1 MYTREQIDELKSK
14 IDYFEFYSKY
24 LPDLTQKG
32 KLAWACCPFH
42 GDKHPSLS
50 VDVSTGLFRC
60 WSCSTYGDCFTFYQ
74 KNFNISFQEAVE
86 EIAEIYNFQLT
97 ISDEEL
103 SKREYKKQLHN
114 INNIMCNKF
123 QLCLKSN
130 TNAYNYL
137 TQIRGFSPK
146 VIEEFR
152 LGCGINKL
160 PVKDSLIELGLL
172 IKTEDNKHYAKFSSN
187 RITIPFFDE
196 RGNITSFVGR
206 LHIEDPE
213 SKYKKYMYT
222 TDTSI
227 HKKSDIVFGLYQAKK
242 YIKHFNSVII
252 CEGQLD
258 VIKCHQKGIVN
269 SVAMGGLNI
278 SDAQINLL
286 KKYTSN
292 FYICVEDKAILTPN
306 SNDHKSQLDK
316 FYEKIKQNVPY
327 AKVYIIDLRDGDKKC
342 DPDEYLNSHTRAE
355 FSELVKHA
363 KIYNEFIINEKLKT
377 VNPKNIEEKT
387 KFINIFVPILNNISN
402 YLDRKQYIELVANKL
417 CVSENDI
424 YRKIKYY
431 TDNKDKKISVET
443 FDNRPIYAQKI
454 LLSTCFCPNFSNV
467 RAVADIKLY
476 AVNLLEPFYK
486 NIFLE
491 LIYPYVAQKQ
501 TSKVDFKDFFNDLI
515 YNENIS
521 ELVKKTVI
529 DIYMK
534 IENFEDFEES
544 DLDDLIKE
552 QIETLREYSIPTEQ
566 TSLSSTLE
574 NSKLESVG
582 VDT

>member
-1 MYTREQIDELKSK
+1 MLYSREQIDELKSK

-24 LPDLTQKG
+24 LSDLTLKG

-50 VDVSTGLFRC
+50 VDINTGLFRC
-60 WSCSTYGDCFTFYQ
+60 WSCSTYGDVFTFYQ
-74 KNFNISFQEAVE
+74 KNFNITFQEAVE
-86 EIAEIYNFQLT
+86 EIAELYNYELI
-97 ISDEEL
+97 ISEEE
-103 SKREYKKQLHN
+103 KKQREYKKDLHN
-114 INNIMCNKF
+114 INNLICNKF
-123 QLCLKSN
+123 QLSLNSN

-137 TQIRGFSPK
+137 TQIRGFTPK
-146 VIEEFR
+146 IIEEFR

-160 PVKDSLIELGLL
+160 PEKESLKELGLL
-172 IKTEDNKHYAKFSSN
+172 VQGNDDKFYPKFNSN

-206 LHIEDPE
+206 LHIDDPE

-227 HKKSDIVFGLYQAKK
+227 HKKSEIVFGLYQAKK

-278 SDAQINLL
+278 SDTQINLL

-292 FYICVEDKAILTPN
+292 FYICVEDEAILRKE
-306 SNDHKSQLDK
+306 SFDKKSQLDN
-316 FYEKIKQNVPY
+316 FYEKIKQNIPF
-327 AKVYIIDLRDGDKKC
+327 AKVYIIDLRNGDKKC
-342 DPDEYLNSHTRAE
+342 DPDEYLNTHTRAE

-363 KIYNEFIINEKLKT
+363 KIYNEFIISEKLKEI
-377 VNPKNIEEKT
+377 NPKNIEEKT
-387 KFINIFVPILNNISN
+387 KFINIFVPILSSINN

-424 YRKIKYY
+424 YRKLKYY
-431 TDNKDKKISVET
+431 SEKQDRLKINTET
-443 FDNRPIYAQKI
+443 WDNRPVYAQKI
-454 LLSTCFCPNFSNV
+454 LLSICFCPNFNKHD
-467 RAVADIKLY
+467 AVMNIYPIAKEY
-476 AVNLLEPFYK
+476 LEPFYK
-486 NIFLE
+486 NIFLD
-491 LIYPYVAQKQ
+491 LIGPYILERKEQENIE
-501 TSKVDFKDFFNDLI
+501 FEDFFNDLM
-515 YNENIS
+515 YNNDIS
-521 ELVKKTVI
+521 ELIRKTVI

-534 IENFEDFEES
+534 IENFEDIDSE
-544 DLDDLIKE
+544 DMYDLIEE
-552 QIETLREYSIPTEQ
+552 QVETLKEYSLPTED
-566 TSLSSTLE
+566 TSLDSTLE
-574 NSKLESVG
+574 SAN
-582 VDT
+582 VDV

>member
-14 IDYFEFYSKY
+14 INYFEFYNKY

-50 VDVSTGLFRC
+50 VDINTGLFRC

-74 KNFNISFQEAVE
+74 KNFNISFQEAIE
-86 EIAEIYNFQLT
+86 EIAEMYDFELI
-97 ISDEEL
+97 ISQEEL
-103 SKREYKKQLHN
+103 NKREYKKQLHN
-114 INNIMCNKF
+114 INNIMCDKF
-123 QLCLKSN
+123 QLSLKSN
-130 TNAYNYL
+130 INAYNYL

-146 VIEEFR
+146 IIEEFK

-172 IKTEDNKHYAKFSSN
+172 VKNDNGKYYAKLNSN

-292 FYICVEDKAILTPN
+292 FYICVEDKAILMQN

-316 FYEKIKQNVPY
+316 FYEKIKQNIPY

-342 DPDEYLNSHTRAE
+342 DPDEYLNTHTRAE

-387 KFINIFVPILNNISN
+387 KYINIFVPILNSINN

-431 TDNKDKKISVET
+431 SDNKEKKINTDNY
-443 FDNRPIYAQKI
+443 DNRPIYAQKI
-454 LLSTCFCPNFSNV
+454 LLSTCFCPNFSNKD
-467 RAVADIKLY
+467 AVLEIKNL
-476 AVNLLEPFYK
+476 AIGLLEPFYK

-491 LIYPYVAQKQ
+491 LIYPYVSKADVN
-501 TSKVDFKDFFNDLI
+501 KVDFKDFFNDLM
-515 YNENIS
+515 YNDDVS
-521 ELVKKTVI
+521 ELVKKTII

-544 DLDDLIKE
+544 DLTDLIYE
-552 QIETLREYSIPTEQ
+552 QIDTLKEYSIPTEQ
-566 TSLSSTLE
+566 SFSNIT
-574 NSKLESVG
+574 LESVN
-582 VDT
+582 VDV